1 MSKSNKNSS
10 FAFVII
16 IVLVIVTFFAFFYF
30 YNNNNSS
37 TSLND
42 ANSNTSVQS
51 NSLTNVEKLSA
62 TNNEL
67 NELNN
72 RIDNIMSHPSE
83 VELATYT
90 TDLGNSSES
99 RLTNIQIT
107 CRKLD
112 GIIVEPGETFS
123 FNDSTGPS
131 LAEEGYQNAPVIV
144 DGETVQDLGGG
155 NCQVSSTLYNAVLA
169 VSDLEVIER
178 HEHGKDVSYVPD
190 GKDAA
195 VSYGGYDFSFKNNTG
210 NRLKLYFSSNDETV
224 SVKISKVS
232 A

>member
-1 MSKSNKNSS
+1 MSKSNNKSS
-10 FAFVII
+10 FVFI
-16 IVLVIVTFFAFFYF
+16 IVIFLIVIAFLVFFYF
-30 YNNNNSS
+30 RGSNNSLDFS
-37 TSLND
+37 DNTLIQNNTF
-42 ANSNTSVQS
+42 ANA
-51 NSLTNVEKLSA
+51 EKLST
-62 TNNEL
+62 TNNQL

-72 RIDNIMSHPSE
+72 RINNIMSEPSE

-90 TDLGNSSES
+90 TNLGNSSEG

-112 GIIVEPGETFS
+112 GIIINPGETFS

-169 VSDLEVIER
+169 VSGLEVTER

-195 VSYGGYDFSFKNNTG
+195 VSYGGYDFSFKNNTE
-210 NRLKLYFSSNDETV
+210 NRLKLYFSSNDETI

-232 A
+232 E

>member
-1 MSKSNKNSS
+1 MSKSNNKSS
-10 FAFVII
+10 FVFI
-16 IVLVIVTFFAFFYF
+16 IVIFLIVIAFLVFFYF
-30 YNNNNSS
+30 RGSNNSLDFS
-37 TSLND
+37 DNTLIQNNTL
-42 ANSNTSVQS
+42 ANA
-51 NSLTNVEKLSA
+51 EKLST
-62 TNNEL
+62 TNNQL

-72 RIDNIMSHPSE
+72 RINNIMSEPSE

-90 TDLGNSSES
+90 TNLGNSSEG

-169 VSDLEVIER
+169 VSGLEVTER

-195 VSYGGYDFSFKNNTG
+195 VSYGGYDFSFKNNTE
-210 NRLKLYFSSNDETV
+210 NRLKLYFSSNDETI

-232 A
+232 E

>member
-1 MSKSNKNSS
+1 MSKSNNKSS
-10 FAFVII
+10 FVFI
-16 IVLVIVTFFAFFYF
+16 IVIFLIVIAFLVFFYF
-30 YNNNNSS
+30 RGSNNSLDFS
-37 TSLND
+37 NNTLIQNNTL
-42 ANSNTSVQS
+42 ANA
-51 NSLTNVEKLSA
+51 EKLST
-62 TNNEL
+62 TNNQL

-72 RIDNIMSHPSE
+72 RINNIMSEPSE

-90 TDLGNSSES
+90 TNLGNSSEG

-131 LAEEGYQNAPVIV
+131 LTEEGYQNAPVIV

-169 VSDLEVIER
+169 VSGLEVTER

-195 VSYGGYDFSFKNNTG
+195 VSYGGYDFSFKNNTE
-210 NRLKLYFSSNDETV
+210 NRLKLYFSSNDETI

-232 A
+232 E

>member
-10 FAFVII
+10 FTFVII
-16 IVLVIVTFFAFFYF
+16 IVLVIVAVFAFFYF
-30 YNNNNSS
+30 YNNPS

-42 ANSNTSVQS
+42 TNSNTSVQN
-51 NSLTNVEKLSA
+51 NSLTNVEKLST
-62 TNNEL
+62 TNNQL

-72 RIDNIMSHPSE
+72 RIDNIMSQPSE

-90 TDLGNSSES
+90 TDLGNSSEG

-144 DGETVQDLGGG
+144 DGETIQDLGGG

-169 VSDLEVIER
+169 VSGLEVIER

-190 GKDAA
+190 GMDAA
-195 VSYGGYDFSFKNNTG
+195 VSYGGYDFSFKNNTE
-210 NRLKLYFSSNDETV
+210 NRLRLYFSSDDKTI
-224 SVKISKVS
+224 SVKIAKVS

>member
-1 MSKSNKNSS
+1 MSKSNNKSS
-10 FAFVII
+10 FVFI
-16 IVLVIVTFFAFFYF
+16 IVIFLIVIAFLVFFYF
-30 YNNNNSS
+30 RGSNNSLDFS
-37 TSLND
+37 DNTLIQNNTF
-42 ANSNTSVQS
+42 ANA
-51 NSLTNVEKLSA
+51 EKLST
-62 TNNEL
+62 TNNQL

-72 RIDNIMSHPSE
+72 RINNIMSEPSE

-90 TDLGNSSES
+90 TNLGNSSEG

-169 VSDLEVIER
+169 VSGLEVTER

-195 VSYGGYDFSFKNNTG
+195 VSYGGYDFSFKNNTE
-210 NRLKLYFSSNDETV
+210 NRLKLYFSSNDETI

-232 A
+232 E

>member
-1 MSKSNKNSS
+1 MSKSNNKSS
-10 FAFVII
+10 FVFI
-16 IVLVIVTFFAFFYF
+16 IVIFLIVIAFLVFFYF
-30 YNNNNSS
+30 RGSNNSLDFS
-37 TSLND
+37 NNTLIQNNTL
-42 ANSNTSVQS
+42 ANA
-51 NSLTNVEKLSA
+51 EKLST
-62 TNNEL
+62 TNNQL

-72 RIDNIMSHPSE
+72 RINNIMSEPSE

-90 TDLGNSSES
+90 TNLGNSSEG

-112 GIIVEPGETFS
+112 GIIVEPGATFS

-169 VSDLEVIER
+169 VSGLEVTER

-195 VSYGGYDFSFKNNTG
+195 VSYGGYDFSFKNNTE
-210 NRLKLYFSSNDETV
+210 NRLKLYFSSNDETI

-232 A
+232 E

>member
-1 MSKSNKNSS
+1 MSKSNNKSS
-10 FAFVII
+10 FVFITVIFLIVIAF
-16 IVLVIVTFFAFFYF
+16 LVFFYF
-30 YNNNNSS
+30 RGSNNSS
-37 TSLND
+37 DFSNNTLIQNNTF
-42 ANSNTSVQS
+42 ANA
-51 NSLTNVEKLSA
+51 EKLST
-62 TNNEL
+62 TNNQL

-72 RIDNIMSHPSE
+72 RINNIMSEPSE

-90 TDLGNSSES
+90 TNLGNSSEG

-144 DGETVQDLGGG
+144 DGETIQDLGGG

-169 VSDLEVIER
+169 VSGLEVTER

-195 VSYGGYDFSFKNNTG
+195 VSYGGYDFSFKNNTE
-210 NRLKLYFSSNDETV
+210 NRLKLYFSSNDETI

-232 A
+232 E